1 MTAAAFAIPGD
12 INLPTGGYTYDRRVM
27 ALLAGFGVAAHHVEL
42 PGSFP
47 APPMAD
53 LARTERLL
61 SAVAPDCILLIDG
74 LAFGAMPAALLAR
87 VRAPIVAL
95 IHHPLCLEA
104 GLSKTRSAELF
115 DLERAAFTYAKRIIA
130 TSRATARTLMTD
142 FAVADGLIAVAEPGT
157 DAAPRASGTTKP
169 LQLLA
174 VGAVIP
180 RKAYELL
187 VRALKPHE
195 AFDWRLTI
203 AGPVDRSAD
212 ALAVLKAAIAE
223 TGLGARVALL
233 GPVSQQRLAK
243 LYAAA
248 DIFLMSSLYEG
259 YGMVL
264 GEAMA
269 RGLPIICTTGGAAA
283 DTAPDAAAIKVPPG
297 DLAAL
302 QGAVGQM
309 LADPDLRRCMS
320 DAAWA
325 AGQSLPR
332 WDATVRTV
340 ACVLKG
346 LSQ

>member
-12 INLPTGGYTYDRRVM
+12 INLPTGGYTYDRRLL
-27 ALLAGFGVAAHHVEL
+27 ALLAGLGVAAHHVEL

-47 APPMAD
+47 APSMAD

-104 GLSKTRSAELF
+104 GLSKARSAELF
-115 DLERAAFTYAKRIIA
+115 DLERAAFSYAKRIIA

-157 DAAPRASGTTKP
+157 DAAPRASGTGQP

-203 AGPVDRSAD
+203 AGPIDRSAE
-212 ALAVLKAAIAE
+212 ALAVVKAAIAE

-259 YGMVL
+259 
-264 GEAMA
+264 
-269 RGLPIICTTGGAAA
+269 
-283 DTAPDAAAIKVPPG
+283 
-297 DLAAL
+297 
-302 QGAVGQM
+302 
-309 LADPDLRRCMS
+309 
-320 DAAWA
+320 
-325 AGQSLPR
+325 
-332 WDATVRTV
+332 
-340 ACVLKG
+340 
-346 LSQ
+346 